1 FSERPRITVRRPL
14 RDAPPRRG
22 RRAWACP
29 SSGGG
34 ERSRRWRGR
43 GGAEERRAET
53 TDGGAGAR
61 GVEGA
66 ATRQDQAARRGPAT
80 GAAPVLGTALAVVAS
95 DTYAERST
103 PFPSSMTASSA

>member
-43 GGAEERRAET
+43 GGT

-66 ATRQDQAARRGPAT
+66 ATRQDQAARRPEPGR
-80 GAAPVLGTALAVVAS
+80 
-95 DTYAERST
+95 RSRFGL
-103 PFPSSMTASSA
+103 P

>member
-34 ERSRRWRGR
+34 ERTRT
-43 GGAEERRAET
+43 RAET

-66 ATRQDQAARRGPAT
+66 ATRQDQAARRPEPGR
-80 GAAPVLGTALAVVAS
+80 
-95 DTYAERST
+95 RSRFGL
-103 PFPSSMTASSA
+103 P